1 MCKCLY
7 CYKELGEGQKDLT
20 SGRVSSRSAI
30 SSELDGSRLTR
41 DFHPRCARKFF
52 GTKDVPLLEY
62 KHEELDQLAE
72 QVIRAQTSLTGVQP
86 KLSLNLSKHDGCSRL
101 TIVGLWGDY
110 IFKPQTDRYEQLPEN
125 EDLTMHLA
133 EAAKISVVPHSLIR
147 LADGELG
154 YITKRIDRT
163 ENGEKIDMED
173 MCQLTLHP
181 TEYKYKG
188 SHEQIAKTILQL
200 TNYMQLLLFCFVTG
214 NNDMHLKN
222 FSLYRPTEGFQL
234 TPAYD
239 LLNVA
244 IANPKDKDELALTL
258 AGKKTKLR
266 LTDFMNAA
274 KTMGLEENVVQRLVA
289 GLHKALP
296 KWQQL
301 IKDSFL
307 SEDQKQAYEEL
318 IVSRLDR
325 L

>member
-7 CYKELGEGQKDLT
+7 CYKELEEGQKD
-20 SGRVSSRSAI
+20 I
-30 SSELDGSRLTR
+30 
-41 DFHPRCARKFF
+41 HPRCARKFF

-62 KHEELDQLAE
+62 RHEDLDRLAE

-86 KLSLNLSKHDGCSRL
+86 KLSLNLSRHDGCSRL

-110 IFKPQTDRYEQLPEN
+110 IFKPQTESYEQLPEN

-147 LADGELG
+147 LADGKLG

-163 ENGEKIDMED
+163 RSGEKIDMED
-173 MCQLTLHP
+173 MCQLTQHP

-188 SHEQIAKTILQL
+188 SHEQIAKTILQYSNTPKLDL

-222 FSLYRPTEGFQL
+222 FSLYRPSKDYKM

-244 IANPKDKDELALTL
+244 IANPKDKEELALTL
-258 AGKKTKLR
+258 YGKKTKLR
-266 LTDFMNAA
+266 TDDFLNAA
-274 KTMGLEENVVQRLVA
+274 KTMGLEEKVVMRLIES
-289 GLHKALP
+289 LHKALP

-301 IKDSFL
+301 IQESFL
-307 SEDQKQAYEEL
+307 SEDRKKAYEEL
-318 IVSRLDR
+318 IISRLAR
-325 L
+325 LKIT

>member
-7 CYKELGEGQKDLT
+7 CYKELGEGQKD
-20 SGRVSSRSAI
+20 
-30 SSELDGSRLTR
+30 
-41 DFHPRCARKFF
+41 FHPGCARKFF
-52 GTKDVPLLEY
+52 GTMDVPLLEY

-72 QVIRAQTSLTGVQP
+72 QVIRSQTSLTGVQP

-101 TIVGLWGDY
+101 TIVGLWGDF
-110 IFKPQTDRYEQLPEN
+110 IFKPQTESYQQLPEN

-163 ENGEKIDMED
+163 KNGEKIDMED

-188 SHEQIAKTILQL
+188 SYEQIAKTIVQYSNTPKLDL

-222 FSLYRPTEGFQL
+222 FSLYRPTEAYQL

-239 LLNVA
+239 LINVA
-244 IANPKDKDELALTL
+244 IANPNDKEEMALTL
-258 AGKKTKLR
+258 AGKKAKLR
-266 LTDFMNAA
+266 LADFLNVAE
-274 KTMGLEENVVQRLVA
+274 TMGLEKNVVQRLIA
-289 GLHKALP
+289 GLHKTLP

-301 IKDSFL
+301 IKDSLL
-307 SEDQKQAYEEL
+307 SEEQKQAYEEL
-318 IVSRLDR
+318 MVDR
-325 L
+325 LNRLKTEQAGKT

>member
-7 CYKELGEGQKDLT
+7 CYKELGEGQKD
-20 SGRVSSRSAI
+20 
-30 SSELDGSRLTR
+30 
-41 DFHPRCARKFF
+41 FHPGCARKFF
-52 GTKDVPLLEY
+52 GTKNVPLLEY
-62 KHEELDQLAE
+62 RHEELDQLAE

-86 KLSLNLSKHDGCSRL
+86 KLSLNLDKQDGCSRL

-110 IFKPQTDRYEQLPEN
+110 IFKPQTESYEQLPEN

-133 EAAKISVVPHSLIR
+133 EAAKINVVPHSLIR
-147 LADGELG
+147 LADGKLG

-163 ENGEKIDMED
+163 KNGEKIDMED

-188 SHEQIAKTILQL
+188 SHEQIAKTISQYSNTPKLDL
-200 TNYMQLLLFCFVTG
+200 ANYMQLLLFCFVTG

-222 FSLYRPTEGFQL
+222 FSLYRPAENYQL

-244 IANPKDKDELALTL
+244 IANPKDKEELALTL
-258 AGKKTKLR
+258 AGKKTKIR
-266 LTDFMNAA
+266 LADFLNAA
-274 KTMGLEENVVQRLVA
+274 KTGGGEEKVVQRLMA

-296 KWQQL
+296 QWQQL

-307 SEDQKQAYEEL
+307 SEEQKQAYEEL
-318 IVSRLDR
+318 VIARLNR
-325 L
+325 LKTEQVDKNPEK

>member
-1 MCKCLY
+1 MGRCLL
-7 CYKELGEGQKDLT
+7 CYKELAAGQH
-20 SGRVSSRSAI
+20 
-30 SSELDGSRLTR
+30 
-41 DFHPRCARKFF
+41 DFHPGCARKFF
-52 GTKDVPLLEY
+52 GTRDVPLMEY
-62 KHEELDQLAE
+62 RHEDLDRLAE

-86 KLSLNLSKHDGCSRL
+86 KLSLNLNRHDGSNRL

-110 IFKPQTDRYEQLPEN
+110 IFKPQTDQYEQLPEN

-147 LADGELG
+147 LADGKLG

-163 ENGEKIDMED
+163 RNGDRIDMED

-188 SHEQIAKTILQL
+188 SYELIAKTIMQYSDTPKLDL

-222 FSLYRPTEGFQL
+222 FSLYRPAEGYQL

-244 IANPKDKDELALTL
+244 IANPKDKEELALTL
-258 AGKKTKLR
+258 SGKKSKLSQN
-266 LTDFMNAA
+266 DFLNAA
-274 KTMGLEENVVQRLVA
+274 KTMGLDEHVVHRLITS
-289 GLHKALP
+289 LQKTLP
-296 KWQQL
+296 KWQHL
-301 IKDSFL
+301 IHESFL
-307 SEDQKQAYEEL
+307 SEDRKQAYEEL
-318 IVSRLDR
+318 VVSRLDI
-325 L
+325 LTY

>member
-7 CYKELGEGQKDLT
+7 CYQELDEGQKD
-20 SGRVSSRSAI
+20 
-30 SSELDGSRLTR
+30 
-41 DFHPRCARKFF
+41 FHPGCARKFF
-52 GTKDVPLLEY
+52 GTKDIPLLEY
-62 KHEELDQLAE
+62 RHEDLDQLAE
-72 QVIRAQTSLTGVQP
+72 QIIRAQTSLTGVQP
-86 KLSLNLSKHDGCSRL
+86 KLSLNLTKHKDCSRL

-110 IFKPQTDRYEQLPEN
+110 IFKPQTEHYPQLPEN

-133 EAAKISVVPHSLIR
+133 QAAKINVVPHSLIR
-147 LADGELG
+147 LADGRLG

-163 ENGEKIDMED
+163 KTGVKIDMED

-188 SHEQIAKTILQL
+188 SYEQVAKTIVQYSSVPKLDL

-222 FSLYRPTEGFQL
+222 FSLYRPSEDYLL

-244 IANPKDKDELALTL
+244 IANPNDKEELALSL
-258 AGKKTKLR
+258 SGRKTKLC
-266 LTDFMNAA
+266 LADFLNAA
-274 KTMGLEENVVQRLVA
+274 KTMGLEENVVQRLIA

-296 KWQQL
+296 QWRTL
-301 IKDSFL
+301 IRQSFL
-307 SEDQKQAYEEL
+307 SEEMKDRYEEL
-318 IVSRLDR
+318 ITSRLSR

>member
-7 CYKELGEGQKDLT
+7 CYQELEEGQKDFH
-20 SGRVSSRSAI
+20 SS
-30 SSELDGSRLTR
+30 
-41 DFHPRCARKFF
+41 CARKFF
-52 GTKDVPLLEY
+52 GTKDVPSLEY
-62 KHEELDQLAE
+62 KHEDLDRLAE

-86 KLSLNLSKHDGCSRL
+86 KLSLNLSKHEDSSRL

-110 IFKPQTDRYEQLPEN
+110 IFKPQTERYPQLPEN

-163 ENGEKIDMED
+163 KYGEKIDMED

-188 SHEQIAKTILQL
+188 SHEQIAKTIMQYSSTPKLDL

-222 FSLYRPTEGFQL
+222 FSLYRPADGYQL

-244 IANPKDKDELALTL
+244 IANPNDHEELALSI
-258 AGKKTKLR
+258 AGRKKNLR
-266 LTDFMNAA
+266 LNDFLSAA
-274 KTMGLEENVVQRLVA
+274 KIMGLEETVVLRLISS
-289 GLHKALP
+289 LQKSLP
-296 KWQQL
+296 KWQNL
-301 IKDSFL
+301 IRQSFL
-307 SEDQKQAYEEL
+307 SEELKVAYENL
-318 IVSRLDR
+318 IVSRLER
-325 L
+325 LQK

>member
-7 CYKELGEGQKDLT
+7 CYQELEEGQKD
-20 SGRVSSRSAI
+20 
-30 SSELDGSRLTR
+30 
-41 DFHPRCARKFF
+41 FHPGCARKFF
-52 GTKDVPLLEY
+52 GTKDIPLLEY
-62 KHEELDQLAE
+62 RHEDLDRLAE
-72 QVIRAQTSLTGVQP
+72 QIIRAQTSLTGVQP
-86 KLSLNLSKHDGCSRL
+86 KLSLNLTKHEGSSRL

-110 IFKPQTDRYEQLPEN
+110 IFKPQTERYPQLPEN

-133 EAAKISVVPHSLIR
+133 QAAKISVVPHSLIR
-147 LADGELG
+147 LADGQLG

-163 ENGEKIDMED
+163 KNGEKIDMED

-188 SHEQIAKTILQL
+188 SYEQIAKAITQYSSVPKLDL

-222 FSLYRPTEGFQL
+222 FSLYRPSKDYLL

-244 IANPKDKDELALTL
+244 IANPKDEEEQALSL
-258 AGKKTKLR
+258 SGRKTKLR
-266 LTDFMNAA
+266 LADFLNAA
-274 KTMGLEENVVQRLVA
+274 KTMGLEESVVLRLIA

-296 KWQQL
+296 QWRTL
-301 IKDSFL
+301 IRHSFL
-307 SEDQKQAYEEL
+307 SEEMRNRYEEL
-318 IVSRLDR
+318 ITSRLSR

>member
-7 CYKELGEGQKDLT
+7 CYQELEEGQKDY
-20 SGRVSSRSAI
+20 
-30 SSELDGSRLTR
+30 
-41 DFHPRCARKFF
+41 HPRCARKFF

-86 KLSLNLSKHDGCSRL
+86 KLSLNLSKHNGCNRL

-110 IFKPQTDRYEQLPEN
+110 ILKPQTDSYEQLPEN

-147 LADGELG
+147 LADGKLG

-163 ENGEKIDMED
+163 KNGDKIDMED

-188 SHEQIAKTILQL
+188 SHEQIAKTIVLYSNTPKLDL
-200 TNYMQLLLFCFVTG
+200 TNYMQLLLFCFITG

-222 FSLYRPTEGFQL
+222 FSLYRPSERYQL

-239 LLNVA
+239 LINVA
-244 IANPKDKDELALTL
+244 IANPKYKEELALTL
-258 AGKKTKLR
+258 SEKKTKLR
-266 LTDFMNAA
+266 MNDFLNAA
-274 KTMGLEENVVQRLVA
+274 KTMGLEINVVQHLIT
-289 GLHKALP
+289 GLHKAFP
-296 KWQQL
+296 KWQKL
-301 IKDSFL
+301 IYESFL
-307 SEDQKQAYEEL
+307 SEEKKQAYEEL
-318 IVSRLDR
+318 IISRLDR
-325 L
+325 LKT